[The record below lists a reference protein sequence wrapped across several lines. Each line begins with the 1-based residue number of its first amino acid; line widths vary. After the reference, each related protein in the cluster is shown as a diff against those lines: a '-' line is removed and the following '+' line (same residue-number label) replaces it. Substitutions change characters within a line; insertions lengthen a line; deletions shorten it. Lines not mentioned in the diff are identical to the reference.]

1 MTHTPVTL
9 SDPNTAQVHKV
20 ATYCLSKLQEQNI
33 HMDLSPKYIRR
44 PVYQSE
50 EEAEPVP
57 SGRPVLELLCN
68 GMVCV
73 MELIVVMHHTC
84 ASYHGLNLIC
94 IKCILS
100 NLHHFGSNG
109 RQSRGQTASLWKRY
123 MHVPTVSSFSSMLLL
138 CCRRL
143 CLSK

>member
-44 PVYQSE
+44 PVYLSE

-84 ASYHGLNLIC
+84 ASYHGLNLIY
-94 IKCILS
+94 L
-100 NLHHFGSNG
+100 LHKMYIVKF
-109 RQSRGQTASLWKRY
+109 ASLWVKRASIKGTNRESLEEI
-123 MHVPTVSSFSSMLLL
+123 HACSHCLVILFHAFIML
-138 CCRRL
+138 
-143 CLSK
+143 S